1 MLKSRHAQLLKVSQ
15 GLRVFVATTENAA
28 FTGSY
33 NKNPFL
39 FKHNHL
45 TSAGACVNG
54 ISIPANPITLNFQ
67 NGDFP
72 DGYRS
77 LFTTTGKIN
86 CDEGTGNKYKD
97 DSVYLVLI

>member
-1 MLKSRHAQLLKVSQ
+1 M
-15 GLRVFVATTENAA
+15 ATTENAA

-45 TSAGACVNG
+45 TSAGACVDG